1 MEKKLIEVKLN
12 SDFYKDINSEKQ
24 STNDCLSKGKTCEEK
39 ASVSKLALLKNLLKR
54 KKITEAIED
63 LKFNKDLVVIKP
75 LNITPKSGLD
85 LTMTDKTNLS
95 ADSWEDHAFQG
106 IVVGLGKRTN
116 LKDIRIRI
124 GDRIL
129 YNPSY
134 RYYEFVHKNKSFL
147 MLERHSI
154 IAKCKLNEY
163 GEY

>member
-1 MEKKLIEVKLN
+1 MEKNLIEVKLD
-12 SDFYKDINSEKQ
+12 SDFSNDNCFRKQ
-24 STNDCLSKGKTCEEK
+24 SIDDCRAGGDAGEEK
-39 ASVSKLALLKNLLKR
+39 ASVSKLAFLKNLLKR